1 MNLFD
6 FQFQIWKR
14 RQKLKLSQ
22 RQMAER
28 LGITQQAYS
37 EFEREKRHTVT
48 LAKAD
53 AIVTALG
60 GRIEIHWEEEP
71 SDREDR

>member
-6 FQFQIWKR
+6 FQLRIWKR
-14 RQKLKLSQ
+14 RKALNLSQ

-28 LGITQQAYS
+28 LGISQQAYS

-48 LAKAD
+48 LASAD

-60 GRIEIHWEEEP
+60 GRIEIHWGEEP
-71 SDREDR
+71 GVQ